1 LRGTAKETI
10 SLFKPTQLGTLALA
24 LRAVIGRPG
33 PIERSVASDAEI
45 RGTVESGAIRMSSFD
60 VWLNTQPAGQS
71 GLSEL
76 LQARS
81 DLGVAWPAGGEGW
94 SAYAVAIA
102 QSPVIADKGKVLAS
116 LEAVFR
122 RYRPETAA
130 KSFWATIA
138 GWVSNV
144 YFWAVLLGGATI
156 FALFSFALDKS
167 MLAELAKPEQARGLV
182 TFLFAVATVG
192 IALVIVLAVLLS
204 TGTKEDLAERFRMGK
219 DILAVLIG
227 VFGTIVG
234 FYFGSELARTAPAAT
249 EASRPP
255 TN

>member
-1 LRGTAKETI
+1 
-10 SLFKPTQLGTLALA
+10 
-24 LRAVIGRPG
+24 
-33 PIERSVASDAEI
+33 
-45 RGTVESGAIRMSSFD
+45 MSSFD
-60 VWLNTQPAGQS
+60 AWLSARPAGEF
-71 GLSEL
+71 GMADL

-81 DLGVAWPAGGEGW
+81 DLGAAWPAGGEGW

-102 QSPVIADKGKVLAS
+102 QSPVIADKGRVLAS

-122 RYRPETAA
+122 RYRPETPA
-130 KSFWATIA
+130 KGVWATIA
-138 GWVSNV
+138 GWISNV
-144 YFWAVLLGGATI
+144 YFWAVLLGGAII

-255 TN
+255 VN

>member
-1 LRGTAKETI
+1 
-10 SLFKPTQLGTLALA
+10 
-24 LRAVIGRPG
+24 
-33 PIERSVASDAEI
+33 
-45 RGTVESGAIRMSSFD
+45 
-60 VWLNTQPAGQS
+60 
-71 GLSEL
+71 
-76 LQARS
+76 
-81 DLGVAWPAGGEGW
+81 
-94 SAYAVAIA
+94 
-102 QSPVIADKGKVLAS
+102 
-116 LEAVFR
+116 
-122 RYRPETAA
+122 
-130 KSFWATIA
+130 
-138 GWVSNV
+138 
-144 YFWAVLLGGATI
+144 
-156 FALFSFALDKS
+156 

-234 FYFGSELARTAPAAT
+234 FYFGSEIATDTASGRH